1 MIIHL
6 VGTKAQYIKMAPVI
20 LETARQ
26 GLAFQLIYTGQHSET
41 FSDLQSNFG
50 LGPPD
55 IRLSELTE
63 AKDRQSFIRWL
74 WAARRAAN
82 SSSMRHVWNDAS
94 AIVVHGDTAST
105 LLGAR
110 IAKRYRRPL
119 VHVEAGLRSF
129 NYFHPFPEEI
139 IRVMVSR
146 TTALHCCPDAVAMQN
161 LGRAN
166 VTGERL
172 LTHGNTLIDS
182 LRMAQSHSNN
192 QTTDNGPYGI
202 FSMHRHENL
211 FKKSRLLSALSI
223 LNRLSEIV
231 PIKFVLHPVT
241 QHRLESLRL
250 LDALRNND
258 RIRLVERM
266 DFFAFHRLLRG
277 ARFVAT
283 DGGSNQEECALL
295 GIPCVLLRRATER
308 PDGLGESVLLADLD
322 AERILPFV
330 REAASKDRPPVDLPD
345 VSPSKV
351 IVDRLAKYSQ

>member
-20 LETARQ
+20 LETARK

-55 IRLSELTE
+55 IRLTEQTE

-82 SSSMRHVWNDAS
+82 SSSMRPVWNDAS

-110 IAKRYRRPL
+110 IAKRYHRPL
-119 VHVEAGLRSF
+119 VHIEAGLRSF
-129 NYFHPFPEEI
+129 NYLHPFPEEI
-139 IRVMVSR
+139 TRVLVSKS
-146 TTALHCCPDAVAMQN
+146 TALHCCPDTVAMQN
-161 LGRAN
+161 LEWAK
-166 VTGERL
+166 VAGERL

-182 LRMAQSHSNN
+182 LRMAQSHSNYRS
-192 QTTDNGPYGI
+192 TDTGSYGV

-211 FKKSRLLSALSI
+211 FKKSRLLRALTI

-231 PIKFVLHPVT
+231 PMYFVLHPVT
-241 QHRLESLRL
+241 QRRLENLGLLESLRI
-250 LDALRNND
+250 NS
-258 RIRLVERM
+258 RIKLVDRM
-266 DFFAFHRLLRG
+266 DFFGFHGLLRG

-295 GIPCVLLRRATER
+295 DIPCVLLRRATER
-308 PDGLGESVLLADLD
+308 PVGLGESVLLADLD

-330 REAASKDRPPVDLPD
+330 RAAASKDRHPVDLPD
-345 VSPSKV
+345 VSPSKI
-351 IVDRLAKYSQ
+351 IVKKLAQY